1 MSKRLFGATG
11 SMDGLHAGG
20 DRLWGFSDAQSDF
33 VSMATHQIKTPLSGI
48 KWTLNML
55 LRGDGGKI
63 SDEQRKWLQSSFD
76 ANERVLQL
84 INEILESIRID
95 EDRFVLDKKQE
106 DLVELFDDVIKRL
119 KPLISKKK
127 TSIKIDVFPKNEAV
141 FSLVDRVKMQVAIEN
156 LLANS
161 IQYTREGGHIYV
173 SIIKESG
180 DIKVSIRDD
189 GIGVP
194 ESEKKDIFARFFRAS
209 NAVKRLEQGSGLGLF
224 ITQGIIEKHGGKIWF
239 ESNEDRGTTF
249 YFIIPMS

>member
-11 SMDGLHAGG
+11 SMDGLHGGG

-127 TSIKIDVFPKNEAV
+127 TSIKIDIFPKNEAV

>member
-1 MSKRLFGATG
+1 MVKRLFGASG
-11 SMDGLHAGG
+11 RDNLHRGG
-20 DRLWGFSDAQSDF
+20 DRLWGLNDAQSDF
-33 VSMATHQIKTPLSGI
+33 VSMATHQIKTPLAGI

-55 LRGDGGKI
+55 LRGDCGKI
-63 SDEQRKWLQSSFD
+63 SDEQRKWLRSSFD

-95 EDRFVLDKKQE
+95 ENRFVLNKRQE
-106 DLVELFDDVIKRL
+106 DLVRLFEDVIKSL
-119 KPLISKKK
+119 NPLILKKK
-127 TSIKIDVFPKNEAV
+127 TNLKMNVSPENEPI
-141 FSLVDRVKMQVAIEN
+141 FSMVDRAKMQVAIEN
-156 LLANS
+156 LLVNS

-194 ESEKKDIFARFFRAS
+194 ESEKKDIFTRFFRAS
-209 NAVKRLEQGSGLGLF
+209 NAVRKLEKGSGLGLF

-239 ESNEDRGTTF
+239 ESNENRETIF
-249 YFIIPMS
+249 YFIIPQP

>member
-1 MSKRLFGATG
+1 MAKRLFGSTRMG
-11 SMDGLHAGG
+11 GLSGG
-20 DRLWGFSDAQSDF
+20 GNRLWGFNDAQSDF
-33 VSMATHQIKTPLSGI
+33 ISMATHQIKTPLAGI

-55 LRGDGGKI
+55 LRGDGGEI
-63 SDEQRKWLQSSFD
+63 SDEQRKWLQSSYD
-76 ANERVLQL
+76 ANERVLEL

-95 EDRFVLDKKQE
+95 EDRFVLDKKRE
-106 DLVELFDDVIKRL
+106 DLVELFEDVVKRL
-119 KPLISKKK
+119 KPFILKKK
-127 TSIKIDVFPKNEAV
+127 TNIKIDVFPKNEPI
-141 FSLVDRVKMQVAIEN
+141 FSLIDRAKMHVAIEN
-156 LLANS
+156 LLVNS

-209 NAVKRLEQGSGLGLF
+209 NAVRKLEKGSGLGLF

-249 YFIIPMS
+249 YFIIPQP